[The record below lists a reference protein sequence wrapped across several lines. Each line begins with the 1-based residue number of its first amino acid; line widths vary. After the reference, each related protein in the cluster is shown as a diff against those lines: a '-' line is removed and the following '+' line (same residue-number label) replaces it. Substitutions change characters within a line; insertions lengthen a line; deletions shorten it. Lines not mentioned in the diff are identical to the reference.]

1 MERKC
6 RKTFDS
12 QNEAILHSQ
21 TNCDFLV
28 FSYEINYGGCR
39 RFMSSSALEFWSF
52 YKDMEESKRFH
63 YEVIVKLKPCKLYFD
78 IEYVLTYNP
87 LINGHQMTIDF
98 IDFVNSK
105 LKELFCKDISK
116 EDVVILESSSAL
128 KFSIHLIFSK
138 VIFSNNN
145 QMGQFVKKILSSE
158 DAYEKFS
165 VSNKA
170 GDSISFVDMTVY
182 TSNRNFRLLY
192 SSKLGK
198 RRPFLISQ
206 IDVSIKPDSC
216 PEDIFCSTLVTNVDV
231 TSENIEILSYSDDSG
246 DKEVSTACIS
256 EEVEKCPSK
265 SNSQL
270 KNDEVECFINNVAA
284 PGIVRNRKVFS
295 SPSLEII
302 HYDIT
307 GSKFCR
313 KVNRCHRSNN
323 VYFRYYP
330 SKDLLKQGCYSPSCN
345 GLDDIVI
352 KTL

>member
-145 QMGQFVKKILSSE
+145 QMGQFVEKIHVAFFTEGKERNEENALSVKRCYKSAHVARVE
-158 DAYEKFS
+158 
-165 VSNKA
+165 
-170 GDSISFVDMTVY
+170 
-182 TSNRNFRLLY
+182 TSLVEYRNCL
-192 SSKLGK
+192 
-198 RRPFLISQ
+198 
-206 IDVSIKPDSC
+206 
-216 PEDIFCSTLVTNVDV
+216 
-231 TSENIEILSYSDDSG
+231 
-246 DKEVSTACIS
+246 
-256 EEVEKCPSK
+256 
-265 SNSQL
+265 
-270 KNDEVECFINNVAA
+270 
-284 PGIVRNRKVFS
+284 
-295 SPSLEII
+295 
-302 HYDIT
+302 
-307 GSKFCR
+307 
-313 KVNRCHRSNN
+313 
-323 VYFRYYP
+323 
-330 SKDLLKQGCYSPSCN
+330 
-345 GLDDIVI
+345 
-352 KTL
+352 